1 MRYKAPYELT
11 KDKGD
16 QGWDIR
22 ANIDTVLN
30 PSQTKLID
38 TGLYFEFEECIYA
51 DVRARSGI
59 SSKGILCHTGLVD
72 SDYRGEIKVCMT
84 NLSKTP
90 HVIKKGDRIAQLVFG
105 KEIVVEPIKADEIDT
120 DTSRGDKGFG
130 SSGKD

>member
-51 DVRARSGI
+51 DVRARSSL
-59 SSKGILCHTGLVD
+59 SSEGILCHTGLVD
-72 SDYRGEIKVCMT
+72 SEYRGEIKVCLT
-84 NLSKTP
+84 NLSGG
-90 HVIKKGDRIAQLVFG
+90 VYLIRKGDRIAQLVFG